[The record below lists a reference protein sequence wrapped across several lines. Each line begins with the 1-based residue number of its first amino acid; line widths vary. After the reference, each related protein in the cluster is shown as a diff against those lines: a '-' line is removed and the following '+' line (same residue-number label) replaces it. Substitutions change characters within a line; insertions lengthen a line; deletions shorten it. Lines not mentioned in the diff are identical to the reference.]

1 MWRHHDN
8 KSFRPSLFVIFF
20 LLAEQFPCFDQ
31 LSESSQA
38 PLWTSLISNREQMFN
53 SHTSSLSVFGWPPKA
68 LIISKRFQSQGS
80 RGRNGKRNESW
91 LSLSIVKQSLV
102 ITLIK
107 SRWLRPQLASF
118 QCSMIG
124 LSLGCYPLT
133 VSTYPGD
140 DDDEDDEDED
150 DEDEDDETFRPWHQ
164 SWSIMLKYLKLSVV
178 QKGKL
183 DLWQEFVEQPV
194 AAMVSQTGLIN
205 TQISVKTQTHMQTQ
219 LCLKIATVCRWW
231 QSLLVI

>member
-1 MWRHHDN
+1 MLGSAKTKLPLPTLTSWVKVASPFYHRWYLTGN
-8 KSFRPSLFVIFF
+8 KWFIHFISVSLW
-20 LLAEQFPCFDQ
+20 LAAQRTQ
-31 LSESSQA
+31 RS
-38 PLWTSLISNREQMFN
+38 
-53 SHTSSLSVFGWPPKA
+53 
-68 LIISKRFQSQGS
+68 QSQGS
-80 RGRNGKRNESW
+80 RARKGKRNESW
-91 LSLSIVKQSLV
+91 LPLSSLV
-102 ITLIK
+102 ITTIK
-107 SRWLRPQLASF
+107 SRWLRPQLAFF

-124 LSLGCYPLT
+124 WSLGCYPLT

-140 DDDEDDEDED
+140 DD
-150 DEDEDDETFRPWHQ
+150 EDEDDETFRPWHQ
-164 SWSIMLKYLKLSVV
+164 SWQIMLKYLKLSVV